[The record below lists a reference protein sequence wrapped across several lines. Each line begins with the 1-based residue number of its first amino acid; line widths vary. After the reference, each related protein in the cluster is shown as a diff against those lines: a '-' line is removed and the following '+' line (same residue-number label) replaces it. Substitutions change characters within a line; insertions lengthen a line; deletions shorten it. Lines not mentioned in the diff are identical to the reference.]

1 MCCEKALS
9 VLPLPTP
16 FFEGR
21 PKERSEL
28 QGLSYNARVLP
39 AFLLATQASAIVLNV
54 DASEVN
60 RGVTRVDEFLPVS
73 PGKKGFYFPK
83 FIPGEHRPSGPINS
97 MVSLHF
103 FVAGREVEWN
113 RDPIDLFRFVVDV
126 PAGAST
132 LEVKFAML
140 SEFRQPGQ
148 VGRGNGIA
156 EGLDNAT
163 PNLARIKWNRLLL
176 YPEGRPTERIMV
188 QPKLTPP
195 VGWSVA
201 TALQPGPV
209 SVTEL
214 VDSPAIVGR
223 YYKAYDLGTIDGA
236 PVGMDLMAEE
246 DGPQNIPDAQV
257 ARVKELVRQQG
268 LLFGGR
274 HFRRYRFLITLSDL
288 GAGEGLE
295 HHECS
300 EDGTGLRA
308 GVNGTWGEL
317 LAHEMTHSW
326 NGKYRRPEGL
336 ATPDFDKP
344 MDGSGLWVYEGLTQY
359 LGYVQAAR
367 SGFSTLERWKGTWT
381 GLARNFVNEPGRSWR
396 PVVDTAR
403 SVALLRGAGGAWSSE
418 RRGTEYYTEGA
429 LVWLEADCIIREGTG
444 GKKSLDDFCRIFHG
458 GTTNAPQVVPYGT
471 AEIVR
476 DLKRVYPYDW
486 ANFLHE
492 RIDLVHLNTPQ
503 EALERAGYRL
513 TSEAPSG
520 DGPEGPPRGGRGG
533 FGGTSLPALGMTVS
547 REGSISSV
555 TVDGPALKAG
565 LGANVTIAKVD
576 GKPFDLAALA
586 AKASQPGPGSVVLG
600 FASGPDI
607 SLSYNGVPNYN
618 RLEPIPGKHDWLSE
632 IAKPLP

>member
-1 MCCEKALS
+1 MVIPDFILAL
-9 VLPLPTP
+9 
-16 FFEGR
+16 
-21 PKERSEL
+21 
-28 QGLSYNARVLP
+28 
-39 AFLLATQASAIVLNV
+39 QASPIVLNV
-54 DASEVN
+54 DATEVD
-60 RGVTRVDEFLPVS
+60 RGVIRVDETLPTGG
-73 PGKKGFYFPK
+73 GKKGFYFPK
-83 FIPGEHRPSGPINS
+83 FIPGEHRASGPINY

-103 FVAGREVEWN
+103 FAAGKEVEWS
-113 RDPIDLFRFVVDV
+113 RDPVDLYRFVVDV
-126 PAGAST
+126 PKGAST
-132 LEVKFAML
+132 VEAKFSML

-156 EGLDNAT
+156 EGMDNAT

-176 YPEGRPTERIMV
+176 YPEGQPTDRIMI
-188 QPKLTPP
+188 QPNLTPP
-195 VGWSVA
+195 TGWSVA
-201 TALQPGPV
+201 SALQPGTV

-214 VDSPAIVGR
+214 IDSPAIVGR
-223 YYKAYDLGTIDGA
+223 YYKAYDLGSINGA

-274 HFRRYRFLITLSDL
+274 HFRRYRFLITLSDV

-336 ATPDFDKP
+336 ATPDFDRP

-367 SGFSTLERWKGTWT
+367 SGFSTPERWRSTWS
-381 GLARNFVNEPGRSWR
+381 GLARNFDNEPGRAWR

-403 SVALLRGAGGAWSSE
+403 SVGLLRGAGGPWASE

-444 GKKSLDDFCRIFHG
+444 GKKSLDDFCRLFHG
-458 GTTNAPQVVPYGT
+458 GTTDTPKVVPYDT
-471 AEIVR
+471 AEIAK
-476 DLKRVYPYDW
+476 DLNKVFAYDW
-486 ANFLHE
+486 TKFLHE
-492 RIDLVHLNTPQ
+492 RIDLVHLNTPD

-513 TSEAPSG
+513 AFAAPTAEDAG
-520 DGPEGPPRGGRGG
+520 GPPRGGRGG
-533 FGGTSLPALGMTVS
+533 FGGTNLPALGMAVGRDGVVS
-547 REGSISSV
+547 SLA
-555 TVDGPALKAG
+555 VDGPALKAG
-565 LGANVTIAKVD
+565 LAPTSTITKLD
-576 GKPFDLAALA
+576 GKAFDASVLA
-586 AKASQPGPGSVVLG
+586 AKVAQPGPGTVVFETARG
-600 FASGPDI
+600 TTVTVAYVGGPSAS
-607 SLSYNGVPNYN
+607 
-618 RLEPIPGKHDWLSE
+618 RLEAIPGKTDFLSA